1 MLARASA
8 GMYLQDLPMAPRPMN
23 PHAASLEDE
32 TEKFRVGDDKLFE
45 RPSTDLQAVL
55 IIVAER
61 TSHQTRRET
70 T

>member
-1 MLARASA
+1 
-8 GMYLQDLPMAPRPMN
+8 MAPRPMN

-32 TEKFRVGDDKLFE
+32 RENFRVEDDKLLE
-45 RPSTDLQAVL
+45 RPSTDLQTVL